1 MLARS
6 NKLNIERGKDMRN
19 DELNLKELEKE
30 LTALQMMVR
39 MRLLNMEQLEERIE
53 YIGNKYN
60 MNIILRE
67 RNRTTNQ
74 TTIKVLA

>member
-1 MLARS
+1 
-6 NKLNIERGKDMRN
+6 MRN
-19 DELNLKELEKE
+19 DKLNLKELEKE

-39 MRLLNMEQLEERIE
+39 MRLLDMEQLEERIE

-60 MNIILRE
+60 INIILRK

-74 TTIKVLA
+74 TTVKVLA

>member
-1 MLARS
+1 
-6 NKLNIERGKDMRN
+6 MRN

>member
-1 MLARS
+1 
-6 NKLNIERGKDMRN
+6 MRN
-19 DELNLKELEKE
+19 DKLNLKELEKE

-39 MRLLNMEQLEERIE
+39 MRLLDMEQLEERIE

-60 MNIILRE
+60 INIILRE

-74 TTIKVLA
+74 TTVKVLA